1 MLAIHTTLPPVQRY
15 FGGWDVLLVWKVR
28 NEPEEEGTVR
38 YVDGDKGANQ
48 LSDGAEDPEI
58 GNTLLTTIR

>member
-1 MLAIHTTLPPVQRY
+1 M
-15 FGGWDVLLVWKVR
+15 WKVR